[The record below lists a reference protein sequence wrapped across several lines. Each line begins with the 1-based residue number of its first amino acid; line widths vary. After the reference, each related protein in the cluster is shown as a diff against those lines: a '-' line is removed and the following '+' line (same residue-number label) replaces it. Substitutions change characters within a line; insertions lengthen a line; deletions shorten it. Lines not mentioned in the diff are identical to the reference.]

1 MSKKQT
7 KKDKSDW
14 FDTHLIIMGPDSD
27 FEDKMRAALKKKV
40 CETNQKRR
48 DGKPARRAES

>member
-7 KKDKSDW
+7 KNAKSDW
-14 FDTHLIIMGPDSD
+14 FDSHVIIMGPDSD

-40 CETNQKRR
+40 CETNQKRQ
-48 DGKPARRAES
+48 DGKTARRAES